1 MRKKYFYLIA
11 LVFSIQNSPLFSVE
25 THDVTGLNNKTIF
38 QLRFHNKGEK
48 FNNFETGSNSTRNFL
63 ESEKKSI
70 ISASEYWAG
79 ILKNSNT
86 SPGIINIGTYDE
98 ANAYAVS
105 SIEEDGMTKL
115 QEKILG
121 LNSDMAEIDAK
132 IGIGTLDFKSS
143 DPYPVP
149 NLGGTDLYG
158 TMVHEIG
165 HALGISSTAGLGK
178 NEETGKTV
186 AYFEGSNFDA
196 HLVDSS
202 GKKSIDTTG
211 MIHFIGKDGT
221 VYGDKNTDFDAT
233 GDVYF
238 VGENVSEVLEN
249 SNSKGILINS
259 VVETDAPE
267 LSHLELDR
275 GLMSHQAY
283 RNYSTFMEAELAVL
297 QDIGYNIDRRD
308 FFGYSVYGDN
318 LVLDNNNGYYSRDK
332 NGEHYVKSE
341 YNTADYGMGLHIYGD
356 NNQITQKEDLLSKG
370 TAGVGIRVDGVGNT
384 VVIDKGVKVHGNGDF
399 GAGVLVAYGKS
410 HRLEHKGEIQG
421 NGKNG
426 IGVLFD
432 FGTGLLGADT
442 AYEGSYIL
450 SGNQVDQSHKSNID
464 GALVDYLDISGSIQG
479 NYASLYMSENA
490 YVENINILDGAKL
503 AGDIYSFYAP
513 KIEAGKDGAITT
525 RPTETNI
532 YFQAENFSFDDNISG
547 NNIVLNFES
556 GKSILNGKNEIR
568 SVNISSNGFLGGNG
582 YYKIAQDKTFS
593 NDGTISPGNSLGKLT
608 LEGSYIQKSGGELEL
623 EFDGKGEKDIFEV
636 LGNTTFESG
645 AKASLVPLKSY
656 YSQETQ
662 LNINS
667 FVKVSGTAT
676 GTIDNFELDTRNLK
690 NSLTIDN
697 ITFDEDS
704 SAMIIK
710 RKNNAYSSLTE
721 DEKSREFAQVLDK
734 ISPNANGEIKEVI
747 GELDFSDQ
755 NTAVSGLS
763 QITPALYG
771 NKIINS
777 LDQGH
782 QITSYITDHMN
793 QDYASYENN
802 NLYSFGRIF
811 YRGAWQDGASKTASY
826 DASNN
831 GVVAGIEKAT
841 DTGLIIG
848 THVVYK
854 NTNLKGHTES
864 NASVKGKGVEFGIN
878 SYYTPAKSKNSYLY
892 GLIRGGF
899 EKNELNKKLSF
910 GQYSNTV
917 NTNWKAF
924 NMSAMAG
931 IGKNYKYD
939 NYILSPII
947 ELEYG
952 LVKNGSIN
960 DNTLG
965 INIDSD
971 LYTSLQ
977 SRIGGGIKSKE
988 IYLSKGI
995 KINSTLMMT
1004 YNHDFIEDYN
1014 INGNISG
1021 NSNSDFKLKT
1031 KRIGKDSIALKA
1043 GAGFNLNNYLDISAE
1058 LGTELF
1064 KKNYSSIDCS
1074 LSFKWKF

>member
-1 MRKKYFYLIA
+1 MRKKYFYLAA
-11 LVFSIQNSPLFSVE
+11 LVFLIQNSSLFSLE
-25 THDVTGLNNKTIF
+25 THEVTGLNNKTIF

-70 ISASEYWAG
+70 ISASEYWAE
-79 ILKNSNT
+79 ILNNSNT

-105 SIEEDGMTKL
+105 SVEEDGMTKL

-121 LNSDMAEIDAK
+121 LSNDMTEIDAK

-149 NLGGTDLYG
+149 NLEGTDLYG
-158 TMVHEIG
+158 TMVHEMG
-165 HALGISSTAGLGK
+165 HALGITSTADLGN
-178 NEETGKTV
+178 NEDTRETI
-186 AYFEGSNFDA
+186 AYFEGSNFDE

-221 VYGDKNTDFDAT
+221 VYGNKNTDFDAT

-249 SNSKGILINS
+249 SHLEGVLINS
-259 VVETDAPE
+259 VVETDTPE
-267 LSHLELDR
+267 LSHLELNR

-283 RNYSTFMEAELAVL
+283 RNYSTFMEVELAVL
-297 QDIGYNIDRRD
+297 QDIGYDIDRRN
-308 FFGYSVYGDN
+308 FFGYSLYGDN
-318 LVLDNNNGYYSRDK
+318 LVLDNNNGYYLRDK
-332 NGEHYVKSE
+332 NGEHYINSE
-341 YNTADYGMGLHIYGD
+341 YNTADYGMGLHIYGN
-356 NNQITQKEDLLSKG
+356 NNQITQKENLLSKG
-370 TAGVGIRVDGVGNT
+370 TAGVGIRVDGIGNT

-399 GAGVLVAYGKS
+399 GAGVLVAYGKN
-410 HRLEHKGEIQG
+410 HRLKHNGEIQG

-432 FGTGLLGADT
+432 FGTGLLGADI

-450 SGNQVDQSHKSNID
+450 SGDQVDQSHKSNID
-464 GALVDYLDISGSIQG
+464 GALVDYLNISGSIEG
-479 NYASLYMSENA
+479 NYASLYMSKNA
-490 YVENINILDGAKL
+490 YVNEIYLLNGAKL
-503 AGDIYSFYAP
+503 KGDIYSFYAP
-513 KIEAGKDGAITT
+513 EIVAGKDGALAT
-525 RPTETNI
+525 RSTETTL

-556 GKSILNGKNEIR
+556 GKSILNGKNEVK
-568 SVNISSNGFLGGNG
+568 SVNIYSDGFLGGNG

-593 NDGTISPGNSLGKLT
+593 NNGTISPGNSLGKLT
-608 LEGSYIQKSGGELEL
+608 LEGSYIQKSDGELEL
-623 EFDGKGEKDIFEV
+623 EFNGKGDKDIFEV
-636 LGNTTFESG
+636 FGNTTFENG
-645 AKASLVPLKSY
+645 ATASLVPLKSY
-656 YSQETQ
+656 YPQETQ
-662 LNINS
+662 LNIGS
-667 FVKVSGTAT
+667 FVKVSGTT
-676 GTIDNFELDTRNLK
+676 MGTIDNFKVDTSNLK
-690 NSLTIDN
+690 SSLTLDN

-704 SAMIIK
+704 STMIIK
-710 RKNNAYSSLTE
+710 RKNNAYSNLTQ
-721 DEKSREFAQVLDK
+721 DEKSKEFAEVLDK
-734 ISPNANGEIKEVI
+734 ISSNANGEIKEVI

-755 NTAVSGLS
+755 NTAASGLS

-777 LDQGH
+777 LDESQ
-782 QITSYITDHMN
+782 QITSYITAHMN
-793 QDYASYENN
+793 QDYASYESN
-802 NLYSFGRIF
+802 NLYSFGKIF
-811 YRGAWQDGASKTASY
+811 YKGAWQDGASKTASY

-831 GVVAGIEKAT
+831 GVVAGIERVT

-854 NTNLKGHTES
+854 NNNLKGHTES
-864 NASVKGKGVEFGIN
+864 DAGIEGKGIEFGIN
-878 SYYTPAKSKNSYLY
+878 TYYVPTKSKDSYLY
-892 GLIRGGF
+892 GLIRSGF

-917 NTNWKAF
+917 DTNWKTF
-924 NMSAMAG
+924 NMSTMVG
-931 IGKNYKYD
+931 TGKNYKYD
-939 NYILSPII
+939 NYTLSPII

-952 LVKNGSIN
+952 LIKNGSIN

-995 KINSTLMMT
+995 KINTTLMMT

-1014 INGNISG
+1014 ISGNISG

-1058 LGTELF
+1058 IGTKLL